1 MRIAAKSNYDRK
13 EDVPTLEADLGVR
26 YDALMAVA
34 GADAV
39 TLLAPHET
47 IREHAAICRVGCPL
61 SDNPLQPGIEETRAA
76 FARIELAGG

>member
-47 IREHAAICRVGCPL
+47 IREHAAICRVGCPA
-61 SDNPLQPGIEETRAA
+61 SSQTIPCN
-76 FARIELAGG
+76 LASKRPVLLLRGSS